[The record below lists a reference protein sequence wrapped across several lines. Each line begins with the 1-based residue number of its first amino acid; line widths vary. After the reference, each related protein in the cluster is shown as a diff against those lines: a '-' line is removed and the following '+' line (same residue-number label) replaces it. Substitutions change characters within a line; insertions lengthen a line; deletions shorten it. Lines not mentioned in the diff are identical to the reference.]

1 MCSQRANADNQDVE
15 DIGTYEVWLSS
26 HIGVDTNLEDPND
39 PVASARDDGLVRLPL
54 LPPPIIRLPRI
65 CPLSRATD
73 ATPASAAA
81 CSLDIRPSSGI
92 SATGIEPETK
102 SSVSQL

>member
-1 MCSQRANADNQDVE
+1 MCSQRANSDNQDVE

-39 PVASARDDGLVRLPL
+39 PVASACDDGLVRLPL

-65 CPLSRATD
+65 CPLSRERGGLLSGY
-73 ATPASAAA
+73 PAE
-81 CSLDIRPSSGI
+81 LGHFRDRHR
-92 SATGIEPETK
+92 T
-102 SSVSQL
+102 